1 MNQISNVANITAL
14 KAVCSNFC
22 RKRVLTGALSSLFIV
37 TSVADS
43 AGESIVATAASVR
56 LPSAIPVI
64 GAWFPQEI
72 VMGIPDGYKDFL
84 DTAAVH
90 SHYTL
95 LTTTMRNGG
104 RQITDPF
111 VHDWFK
117 RGTIYAKE
125 RGMGVALELDARHS
139 MNAYRA
145 QYPNALQQRL
155 FLKEFDLNE
164 AGTVLANITYNQNHS
179 DAIIAPGV
187 SAIQLERVFSYQ
199 RTAAG
204 AQAGT
209 VQDITNRCVAGNPAG
224 NNISVTLPAII
235 SSEGHK
241 ACVIVRVTLAYP
253 DVFSPELLQFEAA
266 TVQQYADLPLAGIM
280 KDEWGFPAEH
290 EGNTSKNAFWTSA
303 PREAD
308 YTTRTGRN
316 LVRDSLLMFLG
327 EENRTSDRQAAI
339 NDYMEQSLRRNS
351 EVEHAVY
358 TQCKATF
365 GANSFVGTHD
375 TVFPYPD
382 AREFERNGLNWW
394 TATRDFGQTDET
406 TPYSCR
412 TSLTKKCGKP
422 IWFNQWYSSTIE
434 SYQKKIWSYALTG
447 GRMNFHVLYPLPTV
461 KEGAEAIM
469 RSNVIAADSR
479 IRLLNNISDAPL
491 DCPVAVVFG
500 HAGVMN
506 WAGPSFE
513 EIGTELTDAFWRAG
527 IYADLIPTS
536 EITNQSLHVD
546 ANGEVWYGK
555 QRYKAVIL
563 YQPEFENASTATFFQ
578 QAAPGSAVLRRVGA
592 WTKDFDAQPLNGGA
606 LLPARMTLSTNV
618 NACAADVIAALTAAG
633 VQPQTPS
640 SGDYPLWEGRGKT
653 SIDMP
658 AAGRSRLTDGTV
670 ILVAGEN
677 NRTGDPIQQT
687 IQVNGHEVIF
697 DAVGIA
703 AVRLANNGTLEA
715 MAAGGLKHFKVGSVD
730 ITLNPPA
737 DLAIW
742 KDANGTMQG
751 VLQNYIG
758 TVPSALMAIHTN
770 WQRVAV
776 PTLLGAAVGPGPQV
790 VGPQVVLNPSF
801 ENDLRGDGG
810 YLGTLSSWTPVG
822 SGDTGYAA
830 YNPLEDDFTG
840 AAGSG
845 TPTGGAGA
853 DGINVFSTY
862 VPTNGQSRGVSQ
874 EIPGSQ
880 LTAGVTY
887 TLTVAVGDYKILT
900 PTNWH
905 LAISTASMPFGSFLA
920 NYSGTA
926 AMLMDD
932 QFKSFS
938 IQYTATG
945 AEGRN
950 GENLKI
956 TLWAKNDGSGTHV
969 PFDNVRFTTDLA
981 SSTSNFKATITPTP
995 GILGNYDFSWN
1006 SQTGKV
1012 YDLVSSTDLATAPTS
1027 WEVWQ
1032 NQTGIVANPP
1042 TNSLITVPGGG
1053 DRRRFFVVIER
1064 NAL

>member
-1 MNQISNVANITAL
+1 MNPNSHTFDIPPRKTTGSSFCPKQILS
-14 KAVCSNFC
+14 C
-22 RKRVLTGALSSLFIV
+22 ALSSIFLA
-37 TSVADS
+37 TSALGS
-43 AGESIVATAASVR
+43 AAQTIEATAASVR
-56 LPSAIPVI
+56 LPSDIPVI
-64 GAWFPQEI
+64 GAWFPQQD
-72 VMGIPDGYKDFL
+72 VMDQTEGYKQFL

-95 LTTTMRNGG
+95 LTTTMRDRN
-104 RQITDPF
+104 RQLTQAS

-117 RGTIYAKE
+117 RGTIHAKA

-139 MNAYRA
+139 INAYTA

-155 FLKEFDLNE
+155 FLKEFDLSE
-164 AGTVLANITYNQNHS
+164 AGTVVANITYNQNHG

-187 SAIQLERVFSYQ
+187 TGIQLARVFSYQ

-209 VQDITNRCVAGNPAG
+209 VQDITSRCLAGSPG
-224 NNISVTLPAII
+224 SNNIPVTLPAVVPG
-235 SSEGHK
+235 EGHK

-266 TVQQYADLPLAGIM
+266 TVQQYADLPLAGLM

-290 EGNTSKNAFWTSA
+290 EGNISKNAFWTST

-308 YTTRTGRN
+308 YATRTGRN
-316 LVRDSLLMFLG
+316 LVRDSLLMFIG
-327 EENRTSDRQAAI
+327 EEGRTSDRQAAI
-339 NDYMEQSLRRNS
+339 NDFMEQSTRRNS
-351 EVEHAVY
+351 EVENAVY

-365 GANSFVGTHD
+365 GPNSFVGTHD

-447 GRMNFHVLYPLPTV
+447 GRMNFHVLWPLPTV

-536 EITNQSLHVD
+536 EITNQSLRTD

-578 QAAPGSAVLRRVGA
+578 NANSGSALLRRVGA
-592 WTKDFDAQPLNGGA
+592 WTKNFDAQPLNGAA
-606 LLPARMTLSTNV
+606 LLPARMTLSASI
-618 NACAADVIAALTAAG
+618 NACASDVIAALTAAG
-633 VQPQTPS
+633 IQAQTPS

-687 IQVNGHEVIF
+687 LQVNGHEVII

-703 AVRLANNGTLEA
+703 AVRLAADGTLEA
-715 MAAGGLKHFKVGSVD
+715 LAAGKLKRFKAGSVD
-730 ITLNPPA
+730 ITLNPPI
-737 DLAIW
+737 DLAVW
-742 KDANGTMQG
+742 KDTNGTMQG
-751 VLQNYIG
+751 VLQGYTG
-758 TVPSALMAIHTN
+758 PVPSALMAIHPN

-776 PTLLGAAVGPGPQV
+776 PTLLGATVDP
-790 VGPQVVLNPSF
+790 GPQVVLNPSF
-801 ENDLRGDGG
+801 EDDLRTDGA

-830 YNPLEDDFTG
+830 YNPLATDFTG
-840 AAGSG
+840 AAENG

-853 DGINVFSTY
+853 HGINVFSSY
-862 VPTNGQSRGVSQ
+862 VPTNGQHSGVSQ
-874 EIPGSQ
+874 EIPASQ
-880 LTAGVTY
+880 LTAGVSY
-887 TLTVAVGDYKILT
+887 TLTVAVGDYKGLT

-905 LAISTASMPFGSFLA
+905 LAISTASMNFGSYLA
-920 NYSGTA
+920 DFAGTT
-926 AMLMDD
+926 AMLTND
-932 QFKSFS
+932 QFKNFS

-945 AEGRN
+945 DEAQIGS
-950 GENLKI
+950 NLKI

-969 PFDNVRFTTDLA
+969 PFDNVRFTTA
-981 SSTSNFKATITPTP
+981 APSSSSDFKATITPNAVTP
-995 GILGNYDFSWN
+995 GNYDFSWN

-1012 YDLVSSTDLATAPTS
+1012 YDLVSSPDLATAPAT
-1027 WEVWQ
+1027 WLVWLEQ
-1032 NQTGIVANPP
+1032 AGILANPP
-1042 TNSLITVPGGG
+1042 TNTLYNVPGSNEAK
-1053 DRRRFFVVIER
+1053 RFFSVRER
-1064 NAL
+1064 DL